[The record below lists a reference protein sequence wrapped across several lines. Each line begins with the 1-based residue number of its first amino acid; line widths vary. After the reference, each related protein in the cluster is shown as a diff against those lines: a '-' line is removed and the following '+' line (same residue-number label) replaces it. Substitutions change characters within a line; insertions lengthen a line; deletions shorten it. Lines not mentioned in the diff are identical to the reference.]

1 MDKDEKKVIELK
13 RYYLASKLSMDDK
26 DINHLLD
33 YDLIS
38 TECAKKIRV
47 SKITKYS
54 KK

>member
-13 RYYLASKLSMDDK
+13 RYYLASKLSMDNK
-26 DINHLLD
+26 DTHHFMD

-47 SKITKYS
+47 SKITKF
-54 KK
+54 